1 MLNCS
6 AMNTNSV
13 VANLLKINAI
23 KLRPEQPFT
32 WASGWKSPIYCD
44 NRQTLSFPDVRNN
57 IANAFVDLIRSR
69 YPQAEVIAGVAT
81 GAIAHGMLVAD
92 RLGLPFIYVRSAAK
106 SHGMTN
112 QVEGAFKPGQRVV
125 VVEDLVSTGMSSLA
139 AVDALRAAGCDV
151 QGLVAIFTYQF
162 AQSVEAFAKAGVAID
177 TLANYT
183 ELIEQAVSMGYV
195 QPEHLELL
203 RQWRTSPETWGK

>member
-1 MLNCS
+1 M
-6 AMNTNSV
+6 AANSI

-32 WASGWKSPIYCD
+32 WASGWRSPIYCD
-44 NRQTLSFPDVRNN
+44 NRQTLSFPEVRNG
-57 IANAFVDLIRSR
+57 IANAFVQLIRER
-69 YPQAEVIAGVAT
+69 YPQAEVVAGVAT

-106 SHGMTN
+106 SHGMAN
-112 QVEGAFKPGQRVV
+112 QVEGAYSPGQRVV

-162 AQSVEAFAKAGVAID
+162 PQAVKAFTEAGVAID

-183 ELIEQAVSMGYV
+183 ELIDQAVPLGYV
-195 QPEHLELL
+195 KAEQLELL
-203 RQWRTSPETWGK
+203 RQWRTSPATWGR

>member
-1 MLNCS
+1 MLNRS
-6 AMNTNSV
+6 AMAANSI

-32 WASGWKSPIYCD
+32 WASGWRSPIYCD
-44 NRQTLSFPDVRNN
+44 NRQTLSFPEVRNG
-57 IANAFVDLIRSR
+57 IANAFVQLIRER
-69 YPQAEVIAGVAT
+69 YPQAEVVAGVAT

-106 SHGMTN
+106 SHGMAN
-112 QVEGAFKPGQRVV
+112 QVEGAYSPGQRVV

-162 AQSVEAFAKAGVAID
+162 PQAVKAFAEAGVAID

-183 ELIEQAVSMGYV
+183 ELIDQAVPLGYV
-195 QPEHLELL
+195 KAEQLELL
-203 RQWRTSPETWGK
+203 RQWRTSPATWGR

>member
-57 IANAFVDLIRSR
+57 IANAFVELIRSR

>member
-1 MLNCS
+1 
-6 AMNTNSV
+6 MNTNSV

-57 IANAFVDLIRSR
+57 IANAFVELIRSR

-112 QVEGAFKPGQRVV
+112 QVEGAFKPSQRVV

>member
-1 MLNCS
+1 MLNRS
-6 AMNTNSV
+6 AMAANSI

-32 WASGWKSPIYCD
+32 WASGWRSPIYCD
-44 NRQTLSFPDVRNN
+44 NRQTLSFPEVRNG
-57 IANAFVDLIRSR
+57 IANAFVQLIRER
-69 YPQAEVIAGVAT
+69 YPQAEVVAGVAT

-106 SHGMTN
+106 SHGMAN
-112 QVEGAFKPGQRVV
+112 QVEGAYSPGQRVV

-162 AQSVEAFAKAGVAID
+162 PQAVKAFTEAGVAID

-183 ELIEQAVSMGYV
+183 ELIDQAVPLGYV
-195 QPEHLELL
+195 KAEQLELL
-203 RQWRTSPETWGK
+203 RQWRTSPATWGR

>member
-1 MLNCS
+1 MLNRS
-6 AMNTNSV
+6 AMAANSI

-32 WASGWKSPIYCD
+32 WASGWRSPIYCD
-44 NRQTLSFPDVRNN
+44 NRQTLSFPEVRNG
-57 IANAFVDLIRSR
+57 IANAFVQLIRER
-69 YPQAEVIAGVAT
+69 YPQAEVVAGVAT

-106 SHGMTN
+106 SHGMAN
-112 QVEGAFKPGQRVV
+112 QVEGAYSPGQRVV

-162 AQSVEAFAKAGVAID
+162 PQAVKAFTEAGVAID

-183 ELIEQAVSMGYV
+183 ELIDQAVPLGYV
-195 QPEHLELL
+195 KAEPLELL
-203 RQWRTSPETWGK
+203 RQWRTSPATWGR